1 MVYSYFLIQ
10 KQCAQNMKKTDM
22 LREAYLITVIEIH
35 ILWRIKRNDK
45 AHIFIFAAIN

>member
-10 KQCAQNMKKTDM
+10 KMRTKYEKTDM

-35 ILWRIKRNDK
+35 I
-45 AHIFIFAAIN
+45 IFSNNTRTSKIVTFQLE